1 MKTLNRLLIII
12 LIFSLSFLSLAGC
25 GALKNETDSAGS
37 ITAQEEEAAQSK
49 KPAAGK
55 TYDTVS
61 AEIRL
66 SGSSAE
72 VDGSG
77 AEADGG
83 TVIIKEG
90 GAYSFGGKLTGGKII
105 VDAGDEDVTL
115 ILSGA
120 EITSSDSSAV
130 NVFKAGTVTVEVSE
144 GTENKLADASEY
156 DFDSGYSDE
165 AEKEPNACIFS
176 KSDLIITGGGK
187 LKVTGNSG
195 NGIKSKDYLTVE
207 SANLTVECENNALT
221 GNDGV
226 SINGGEISITA
237 KGDGIHSNTDV
248 EINSG
253 TVTIQSD
260 DDAVHADNSV
270 TVNGGKITITAHEGF
285 EGTLITVNDGTAVI
299 NASDDGI
306 NAAKKTDGVTPT
318 VEINGG
324 DITITMGSGDT
335 DAIDSNGDII
345 INGGKITIT
354 AQSGF
359 DYDGKAELNGGE
371 VYLNGEKISEI
382 TNQFGSGMRGFGGR
396 DAANRPADENGE
408 FFRDGTPPTDENG
421 DSFRGKTPP
430 TDEDGNIIKG
440 KNRKGFSSEG
450 ENAGISPG
458 SESQGA

>member
-1 MKTLNRLLIII
+1 MKSLKRIII
-12 LIFSLSFLSLAGC
+12 TVLVFSLSFFSLAGC
-25 GALKNETDSAGS
+25 GALKSEPGSAQSGSSAQDEET
-37 ITAQEEEAAQSK
+37 TQSK
-49 KPAAGK
+49 KQAAGK
-55 TYDTVS
+55 KYDNVS
-61 AEIRL
+61 AEIKL
-66 SGSSAE
+66 SGASAK
-72 VDGSG
+72 VDGTG

-83 TVIIKEG
+83 TVIIKKG
-90 GAYSFGGKLTGGKII
+90 GAYSISGKLTGGGIV

-120 EITSSDSSAV
+120 EITSSDSSAI
-130 NVFKAGTVTVEVSE
+130 NVYKAGTVTLEVSD
-144 GTENKLADASEY
+144 GTENVMSDAESYVY
-156 DFDSGYSDE
+156 DGSYSDKTNE
-165 AEKEPNACIFS
+165 EPSACIFS
-176 KSDLIITGGGK
+176 KSDLIITGDGK
-187 LKVTGNSG
+187 LRVNGNSG
-195 NGIKSKDYLTVE
+195 NAVKSKDYLTVE
-207 SANLTVECENNALT
+207 NTLLTIECENNALT
-221 GNDGV
+221 GSDGV
-226 SINGGEISITA
+226 SINGAEIDITA

-408 FFRDGTPPTDENG
+408 PLE
-421 DSFRGKTPP
+421 GKTPP
-430 TDEDGNIIKG
+430 TDEDGNFIKG
-440 KNRKGFSSEG
+440 GRKGFPG
-450 ENAGISPG
+450 ESGNNAAASA
-458 SESQGA
+458 SDSQSA